1 MVIKRDF
8 TYVKDIS
15 RSIIK
20 LISKSPNKEI
30 PFEILNIGNSRPV
43 KLESIIKEIER
54 KLKMKAK
61 IKFLPLQ
68 KGDIPNT
75 NSDSNK
81 LYNKI
86 KFKPKTNY
94 KSGIKKFID
103 WYQNYYEKN

>member
-1 MVIKRDF
+1 
-8 TYVKDIS
+8 
-15 RSIIK
+15 
-20 LISKSPNKEI
+20 
-30 PFEILNIGNSRPV
+30 
-43 KLESIIKEIER
+43 
-54 KLKMKAK
+54 MKAK
-61 IKFLPLQ
+61 IKFLTLQ

>member
-1 MVIKRDF
+1 
-8 TYVKDIS
+8 
-15 RSIIK
+15 
-20 LISKSPNKEI
+20 
-30 PFEILNIGNSRPV
+30 
-43 KLESIIKEIER
+43 
-54 KLKMKAK
+54 MKAK

-103 WYQNYYEKN
+103 WYQNYYEKTRNIIILVQIVFHF